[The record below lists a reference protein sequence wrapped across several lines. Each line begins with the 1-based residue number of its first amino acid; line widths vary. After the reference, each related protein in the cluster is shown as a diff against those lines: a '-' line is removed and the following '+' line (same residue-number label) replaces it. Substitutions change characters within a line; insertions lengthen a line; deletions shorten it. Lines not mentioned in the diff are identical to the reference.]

1 MCGNNAQKPQKT
13 EMKYFYF
20 HEKQIESF
28 GKNPTEEVFLIL
40 TETLFNGF

>member
-28 GKNPTEEVFLIL
+28 GKTQQKKFFL
-40 TETLFNGF
+40 F